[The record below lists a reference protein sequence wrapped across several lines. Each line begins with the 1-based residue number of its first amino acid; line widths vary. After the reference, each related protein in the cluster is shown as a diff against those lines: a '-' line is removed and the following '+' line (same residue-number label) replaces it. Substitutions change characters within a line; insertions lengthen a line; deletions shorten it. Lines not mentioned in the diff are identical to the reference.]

1 MDWQNGEILEG
12 KVTGITKFGAFV
24 ALPGGKSGLVHI
36 SEVAN
41 TFVSNVADFVQM
53 GQTVK
58 VMLLN
63 VTPEGKINLSMKRAA
78 GDPPGQAAPARRTE
92 AAPAKVSHYAAPQPA
107 AAETSGDP
115 DFEDRL
121 KKFMQES
128 DSRIAGSRIYAD
140 HRQRRRGR

>member
-1 MDWQNGEILEG
+1 MVIIPN
-12 KVTGITKFGAFV
+12 
-24 ALPGGKSGLVHI
+24 SG
-36 SEVAN
+36 
-41 TFVSNVADFVQM
+41 FVSNVADHVQL

-58 VMLLN
+58 VMLLS
-63 VTPEGKINLSMKRAA
+63 VTPEGKINLSIKRAQ
-78 GDPPGQAAPARRTE
+78 PEQPRQEQRPRKQEAPAQRVTHFS
-92 AAPAKVSHYAAPQPA
+92 APEPA
-107 AAETSGDP
+107 AAETSGNQ